1 MLGWK
6 ESELSF
12 QKKKKKIVVFFL
24 QLFRLESIC
33 GDSNISLVSDALV
46 VQYVNLVVALGQNGS
61 TELIQ

>member
-6 ESELSF
+6 EAELSF
-12 QKKKKKIVVFFL
+12 QKKRKNVVVFL

-46 VQYVNLVVALGQNGS
+46 FQYVNLVVAPGQN
-61 TELIQ
+61 